1 MRILLTLIFLLI
13 FQSVINAQEIE
24 IQRSYIISTKT
35 FSKII
40 LETGDFINR
49 LNQRE
54 SFFQI
59 VIENGFENSK
69 TERNIIIKC
78 IGNKNRNLF
87 NNDCREITKYL
98 LSENSLDYS
107 KPGSFNN
114 FKFIA
119 NNNFESV
126 KILNL
131 DSNKSIIFNVDEYI
145 SLQLLLNKEDVN
157 RDINYK

>member
-1 MRILLTLIFLLI
+1 MT

-24 IQRSYIISTKT
+24 IQRSYIVSNKLAT
-35 FSKII
+35 KII
-40 LETGDFINR
+40 LETGDFINQ

-59 VIENGFENSK
+59 VLQQGFENLK
-69 TERNIIIKC
+69 IERNIIIKC

-87 NNDCREITKYL
+87 YNDCKGITKYM

-107 KPGSFNN
+107 KQGSFNN

-119 NNNFESV
+119 NNNFEVV

-131 DSNKSIIFNVDEYI
+131 DSNKSIVFNVDEYI

-157 RDINYK
+157 RDINNK